1 MDSPQTSSETDV
13 GLDVK
18 ELLKALVAFKQGDFT
33 FRLSFRR
40 RSYETGSG

>member
-1 MDSPQTSSETDV
+1 MDSPQTSSETDI

-33 FRLSFRR
+33 FRLPFQRR
-40 RSYETGSG
+40 WYETGLG